1 MMGLYPSPI
10 SIFSWANDPAAV
22 AALTPNTL
30 ASTGV
35 GR

>member
-10 SIFSWANDPAAV
+10 SIWSFTNDPSVV

-30 ASTGV
+30 ASMGV